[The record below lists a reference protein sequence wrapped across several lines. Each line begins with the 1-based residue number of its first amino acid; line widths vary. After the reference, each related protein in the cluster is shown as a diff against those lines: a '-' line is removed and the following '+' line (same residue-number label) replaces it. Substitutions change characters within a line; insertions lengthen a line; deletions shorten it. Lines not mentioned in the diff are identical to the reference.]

1 MSSIPSTACVIHGE
15 MARQVPATTRHSKSF
30 AVRLVTLSAAAG
42 LACWGLDCDSDSLR
56 GLASAQRGHARGVAA
71 SVLTSASYGG
81 RTPDS
86 ILCMGF
92 LFVRSWRLWLSVHRP
107 VRSADQRLD
116 CLLSN

>member
-1 MSSIPSTACVIHGE
+1 
-15 MARQVPATTRHSKSF
+15 MARQVPATTIHSKSF

-56 GLASAQRGHARGVAA
+56 GIAGAQRGHAHGVAA
-71 SVLTSASYGG
+71 SVLTSASYGV
-81 RTPDS
+81 RTSDL

-92 LFVRSWRLWLSVHRP
+92 LFVRSWHLWLSVHRP
-107 VRSADQRLD
+107 VRSADQRLR